1 MGVFHMQSIPEK
13 MKAAVLHGPKELKV
27 QEVDVPVPGPGE
39 VLVEVAANG
48 LCHTDVTYYEAK
60 IPEKMRVYPLILGH
74 EAAGKVVK
82 LGDGVEGLREGD
94 NVLLPPVY
102 GCGECAMCGS
112 GLDNLCRSSSML
124 GGSRDGAYAQYISI
138 PAKHAYRMD
147 PSVDMMKACVAADAV
162 STTYYALKERL
173 GIMPGDS
180 VAVFGA
186 GGLGLAALNVAR
198 ELGAQRLYAIDIRDE
213 SLEQAAKLGA
223 VTINSQGKEK
233 IFKEL
238 KKMSEDGIRLAMDC
252 VGYGSTIAEA
262 FNTVCTGGEVGVIGF
277 TMDKV
282 ELRAGNFM
290 GLQKRIGGSWGCPT
304 YLFPEVVKL
313 LEGGG
318 IDFDVLISKYYEL
331 DDVEQAFND
340 LEAGQIVGRAVI
352 RIPH

>member
-1 MGVFHMQSIPEK
+1 
-13 MKAAVLHGPKELKV
+13 MKAAVLHGPKELKIE
-27 QEVDVPVPGPGE
+27 QVDVPTPGPGE

-82 LGDGVEGLREGD
+82 LGEGVDKLSEGD

-102 GCGECAMCGS
+102 GCGECAMCMG
-112 GLDNLCRSSSML
+112 GLDNLCRKSSML
-124 GGSRDGAYAQYISI
+124 GGTRDGAYAEYVSI
-138 PAKHAYRMD
+138 PAKFAFKMD
-147 PSVDMMKACVAADAV
+147 PSVDMQKACVAADAV

-180 VAVFGA
+180 VAVFGC

-198 ELGAQRLYAIDIRDE
+198 ELGAQRLYGIDVRDE

-223 VTINSQGKEK
+223 VTINSTGKEK
-233 IFKEL
+233 LFKEL
-238 KKMSEDGIRLAMDC
+238 KKESGDGIRLAMDC

-262 FNTVCTGGEVGVIGF
+262 FNTVCTGGEVAVIGF

-290 GLQKRIGGSWGCPT
+290 GLQKRVGGSWGCPT
-304 YLFPEVVKL
+304 HLFPEVVKL
-313 LEGGG
+313 LESGG
-318 IDFDVLISKYYEL
+318 IEFDVLISKYYEL
-331 DDVEQAFND
+331 DEVEQAFHD
-340 LEAGQIVGRAVI
+340 LEAGKITGRAVI
-352 RIPH
+352 KISG

>member
-1 MGVFHMQSIPEK
+1 MGTIPEK
-13 MKAAVLHGPKELKV
+13 MKAAVLHGPMELKV
-27 QEVDVPVPGPGE
+27 EEVDVPSVGAGE

-82 LGDGVEGLREGD
+82 VGDGVEGLKEGD
-94 NVLLPPVY
+94 HVLLPPVY
-102 GCGECAMCGS
+102 GCGECAMCTG
-112 GLDNLCRSSSML
+112 GLDNLCRKSSML
-124 GGSRDGAYAQYISI
+124 GGSRDGAYAEFISI
-138 PAKHAYRMD
+138 PARHAYKMD
-147 PSVDMMKACVAADAV
+147 PSVDMTKACVAADAV

-180 VAVFGA
+180 VAVFGC

-198 ELGAQRLYAIDIRDE
+198 ELGAQRLYAVDVRDE
-213 SLEQAAKLGA
+213 SLELAAKLGA
-223 VTINSQGKEK
+223 TTINSKGKEK

-238 KKMSEDGIRLAMDC
+238 KGMSEDGIRLAMDC
-252 VGYGSTIAEA
+252 VGFGSTIAEA
-262 FNTVCTGGEVGVIGF
+262 FNTVHMGGEVAVIGF

-304 YLFPEVVKL
+304 HLFGDVVKL

-318 IDFDVLISKYYEL
+318 IEFDVLISKYYEL
-331 DDVEQAFND
+331 DEVEQAFND
-340 LEAGQIVGRAVI
+340 LEEGKITGRAVI
-352 RIPH
+352 KIKD